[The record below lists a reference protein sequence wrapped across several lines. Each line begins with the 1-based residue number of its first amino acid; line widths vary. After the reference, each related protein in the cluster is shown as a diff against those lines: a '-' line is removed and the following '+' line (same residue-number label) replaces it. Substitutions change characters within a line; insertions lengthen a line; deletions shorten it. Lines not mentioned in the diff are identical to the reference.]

1 MKLKRNKLQVFLYV
15 IIGLAIIGVIS
26 SFVNSPSKFIISIF
40 MMIGVAFV
48 IFMIFSY
55 IVNTKGSQSNNE
67 MKKYRKAA
75 KQTNAK
81 YKSKTNMSKYSKKD
95 NLSSLRVKAK
105 RSKRTSHLT
114 VIEGKK
120 KES

>member
-1 MKLKRNKLQVFLYV
+1 MYIV
-15 IIGLAIIGVIS
+15 IGLAIIGVIS

-55 IVNTKGSQSNNE
+55 FVNTKSPQSNNE

-75 KQTNAK
+75 KQSNAK
-81 YKSKTNMSKYSKKD
+81 YKNKKNVSNYNKKD
-95 NLSSLRVKAK
+95 NVSPLRVKGK
-105 RSKRTSHLT
+105 RSKRSSHLT